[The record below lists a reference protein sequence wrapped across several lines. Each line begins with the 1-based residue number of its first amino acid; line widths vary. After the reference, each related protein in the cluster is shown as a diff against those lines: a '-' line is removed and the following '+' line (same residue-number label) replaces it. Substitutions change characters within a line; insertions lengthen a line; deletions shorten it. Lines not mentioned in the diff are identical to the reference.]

1 MPATGPITV
10 KIKLDGTDL
19 ASPSI
24 VSVNIHNEV
33 GRIPYAVIAFIDG
46 NPADGT
52 FAVSSLAGTAPGK
65 TISISMGF
73 DLNPPEVFS
82 GVIIKHSLKIRGGS
96 SVVVLECRNTAIK
109 MTLGRNN
116 KVTEESASAV
126 TEDTIIKAFFSSYGV
141 SVATSGTYI
150 EHKGFLQYNISDWDL
165 MMARAEVNGKIV
177 YYSSKQ
183 SKFMIED
190 PPATAP
196 AGSLT
201 ITYGKDIYEL
211 ETEFDGRTQV
221 KSSQAIAW
229 DADAQALAEGT
240 ASTSALFKQLENTG
254 VKSSDMTTAFS
265 PATTKMYHSGM
276 VSTSELNSWSK
287 ARQVKAGFA
296 KTRGRFKIDGN
307 ATVDLGDSITLAGLG
322 DKFSGDVFVTGIRH
336 ELDDSG
342 WFTQIQFGLPEEWF
356 TEKFDTFER
365 PASGIIA
372 PANGLHYGKVL
383 KIDAD
388 PAGQFRVQVKLPLID
403 AEGKIWA
410 RMVMDDAGKNR
421 GHCFWPE
428 VDDEV
433 VVGFMNDDPRY
444 PVILGLLYNKK
455 NTPPI
460 TADNKNNT
468 KGIYTRTGIKVLFN
482 DEDGKQTLELVTP
495 GGNSILID
503 DSAKGITLKDQNG
516 NKIVLND
523 SGIEINSVKEVKI
536 TAAQNLT
543 ATSSGGDVAI
553 NGVNIKNTA
562 NAKFSANGNAG
573 AEIQTSAIAV
583 LKGSLVQIN

>member
-1 MPATGPITV
+1 MADGPITIKV
-10 KIKLDGTDL
+10 KLDGTEL

-24 VSVNIHNEV
+24 VSVSVHYEM
-33 GRIPYAVIAFIDG
+33 GRIPFAVIAFIDG

-52 FAVSSLAGTAPGK
+52 FAVSSDAGTAPGK
-65 TISISMGF
+65 TISISMGY

-82 GVIIKHSLKIRGGS
+82 GIIIKHALKIRGGS
-96 SVVVLECRNTAIK
+96 SVVVLECRNSAIK

-116 KVTEESASAV
+116 KVTEETASAV
-126 TEDTIIKAFFSSYGV
+126 TEDTIIKALFSSYGV
-141 SVATSGTYI
+141 SVAANGTYI

-165 MMARAEVNGKIV
+165 MMARAEVNGKVV
-177 YYSSKQ
+177 YYNTTQ
-183 SKFMIED
+183 SKFIIDD

-196 AGSLT
+196 AGSVT
-201 ITYGKDIYEL
+201 FTYGKDIYEL
-211 ETEFDGRTQV
+211 ETEFDGRTQY
-221 KSSQAIAW
+221 KSVQAVAW

-240 ASTSALFKQLENTG
+240 ASTSAQFKQLENTG

-265 PATTKMYHSGM
+265 PDTTKLYHSGM
-276 VSTSELNSWSK
+276 VSTSELNSWGK

-296 KTRGRFKIDGN
+296 KTRGRIKVDGI
-307 ATVDLGDSITLAGLG
+307 ATIALGDSVTLAGLG
-322 DKFSGDVFVTGIRH
+322 DKFSGDVYVTGIRH
-336 ELDDSG
+336 ELDDAG
-342 WFTQIQFGLPEEWF
+342 WFTHLQFGLPDEWF
-356 TEKFDTFER
+356 TEKYDAFVP
-365 PASGIIA
+365 PAAGIVA

-383 KIDAD
+383 KIDGD
-388 PAGQFRVQVKLPLID
+388 PAGQHRVQVKLPLVD

-410 RMVMDDAGKNR
+410 RMIMDDAGKDR

-444 PVILGLLYNKK
+444 PVILGLLYNKV

-468 KGIYTRTGIKVLFN
+468 KGIYTRGGIKVLFN
-482 DEDGKQTLELVTP
+482 DEDGKQSIELVTP
-495 GGNSILID
+495 GGNSITID

-516 NKIVLND
+516 NKIVMNN
-523 SGIEINSVKEVKI
+523 SGIEINSASEVKI

-543 ATSSGGDVAI
+543 AKSSGGDVAV
-553 NGVNIKNTA
+553 NGINIKNTA
-562 NAKFSANGNAG
+562 QAQFSANGNAG
-573 AEIQTSAIAV
+573 AELKTSAIAV
-583 LKGSLVQIN
+583 IKGSLVQIN